1 MCWSAAADGEGA
13 PAATGRRALRP
24 GRDQLPARRPDGM
37 REGADE
43 LLLGAVE
50 ARLDRGSPRVFDDR
64 GVPPPRQPDRQPR
77 ALLQPLAEDLRPGT
91 LPRRARPQARRVA
104 RFDAAGAVA
113 GSGPVARELR
123 PDLESVDPTAR
134 TTTWHT
140 SHGRGDP
147 HGPRV
152 RLCEAH
158 SCRRPGT

>member
-1 MCWSAAADGEGA
+1 MRAGSCRADRVCRNAAADGEGA
-13 PAATGRRALRP
+13 PSATGRRSLRP
-24 GRDQLPARRPDGM
+24 GRGQLPARRPDGM

-77 ALLQPLAEDLRPGT
+77 ALLQPLGEDLRSGT

-113 GSGPVARELR
+113 GSGPVA
-123 PDLESVDPTAR
+123 PGAPPGPQSVRPTAN
-134 TTTWHT
+134 TTTILT
-140 SHGRGDP
+140 R
-147 HGPRV
+147 
-152 RLCEAH
+152 
-158 SCRRPGT
+158 